1 MTNEM
6 LSGKVTL
13 EEMKDKFLIQDDI
26 LSSGI
31 CDFETLS
38 YLRRDGELN
47 HGIRECKTGGWEAKP
62 WGLDG
67 LVLYMNY
74 DEQTKTGWYDVRCRF
89 RLCTD
94 IVLRLISELPI
105 EASKINLYTEVI
117 EADSKEEFL
126 KIMQESIDSSW
137 LCLMPDINRYDLM
150 FRKMDYHVGLFYDT
164 TGLHADFIAGEF
176 GFGPNGNIISIYPIK
191 PHERDIKEG
200 ILLCGF
206 LNARDERTYQGALI
220 AN

>member
-1 MTNEM
+1 M
-6 LSGKVTL
+6 
-13 EEMKDKFLIQDDI
+13 
-26 LSSGI
+26 
-31 CDFETLS
+31 
-38 YLRRDGELN
+38 
-47 HGIRECKTGGWEAKP
+47 
-62 WGLDG
+62 
-67 LVLYMNY
+67 
-74 DEQTKTGWYDVRCRF
+74 
-89 RLCTD
+89 
-94 IVLRLISELPI
+94 
-105 EASKINLYTEVI
+105 
-117 EADSKEEFL
+117 

-137 LCLMPDINRYDLM
+137 LCLMPDINIYDLM

-206 LNARDERTYQGALI
+206 LNARDERTYQGALV